1 MTINQSGSPSSRSAT
16 AALATASKT
25 PISYF
30 SPSHFLKAACASI
43 SGLPYKPALDVDVQ
57 SSPGCDYR
65 ITRQVVDEAR
75 FIEPVASRNDIV
87 VVGMLVAHLHQ
98 ARRRMTI

>member
-1 MTINQSGSPSSRSAT
+1 
-16 AALATASKT
+16 
-25 PISYF
+25 
-30 SPSHFLKAACASI
+30 
-43 SGLPYKPALDVDVQ
+43 LPYKPALDVDVQ

-98 ARRRMTI
+98 ARRRMTIKRRDRQGDERLEEPAHRMLVRG